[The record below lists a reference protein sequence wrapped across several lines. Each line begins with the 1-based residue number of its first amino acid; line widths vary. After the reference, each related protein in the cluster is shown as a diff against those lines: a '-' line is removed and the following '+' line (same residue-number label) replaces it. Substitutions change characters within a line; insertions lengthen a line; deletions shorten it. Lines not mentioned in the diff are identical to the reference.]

1 MALLFKDIFAEPSK
15 DTPAIVLAV
24 VKVAADPVVFW
35 FNVATLAAAIVPEE
49 ILLPDSSLVYSLIQ
63 VESRGNDSCV
73 GDRHLIVPSIGCLQI
88 RPIMVRE
95 VNRILKYQDSTLKFK
110 YKDRWS
116 RKKSIQMFYIW
127 KDFHHLNSS
136 DEKIARNW
144 NGGPKGYKR
153 KRTLQYWEKVQKELK
168 HETNNNTSRPSK

>member
-1 MALLFKDIFAEPSK
+1 MNKIIIFLLFMLSIGMTSIPKNKAEFCIP
-15 DTPAIVLAV
+15 IEIENYH
-24 VKVAADPVVFW
+24 VKIK
-35 FNVATLAAAIVPEE
+35 NKE
-49 ILLPDSSLVYSLIQ
+49 IQTNKLIEALIQ

-73 GDRHLIVPSIGCLQI
+73 GDRHLIFPSIGCLQI
-88 RPIMVRE
+88 RPVMVRE
-95 VNRILKYQDSTLKFK
+95 VNRILKKQKDTLRFK

-127 KDFHHLNSS
+127 KDFHHTNSS

-153 KRTLQYWEKVQKELK
+153 KRTLQYWEKVKIEMNKKL
-168 HETNNNTSRPSK
+168 

>member
-1 MALLFKDIFAEPSK
+1 MSTKIFEWVFILSFPIVGSIIDNYRQNSHVVCLPDPIPLIEEDI
-15 DTPAIVLAV
+15 
-24 VKVAADPVVFW
+24 
-35 FNVATLAAAIVPEE
+35 
-49 ILLPDSSLVYSLIQ
+49 PDSSLVYALIY

-73 GDRHLIVPSIGCLQI
+73 GDRHLIRPSIGCLQI

-95 VNRILKYQDSTLKFK
+95 VNRILKYQESTLRFK
-110 YKDRWS
+110 NKDRWS

-127 KDFHHLNSS
+127 KDFHHTNSS

-168 HETNNNTSRPSK
+168 HETNNNTSRSSK

>member
-1 MALLFKDIFAEPSK
+1 MSIKIFEWIFILSFPILGTIYQTNRSVHTNTCLL
-15 DTPAIVLAV
+15 
-24 VKVAADPVVFW
+24 DP
-35 FNVATLAAAIVPEE
+35 LPEE
-49 ILLPDSSLVYSLIQ
+49 ILLPDSSLVYSLIH

-95 VNRILKYQDSTLKFK
+95 VNRILKHQDSTLKFK

-116 RKKSIQMFYIW
+116 RKKSIAMFYIW
-127 KDFHHLNSS
+127 KDFHHPESS
-136 DEKIARNW
+136 NEKIARNW

-153 KRTLQYWEKVQKELK
+153 KRTMQYWEKVQKELSYRNEISN
-168 HETNNNTSRPSK
+168 HTSRSSR